1 MEQTGLSPAVENYL
15 KAIREVQEDR
25 DVAAVGEVAERLG
38 VTPASVTL
46 MLRSLAEKG
55 LVRYVPYHGATLTG
69 AGRGVALRVLRRHRL
84 VERYLVDELGL
95 PWDEVHAEAERWEH
109 VLSPKVEAR
118 IASLLG
124 DPGIDPHGAPIP
136 SIQGKMEEAESQTLD
151 QIQPDET
158 VWIGEIY
165 DRDAQLL
172 RYLDSLGVK
181 PGVKVSCQSREPY
194 GGSLTLKL
202 GDSII
207 TLGLEAARRIKT
219 HRGPRARSLTPG
231 DQVRKEFRAGRWGRN

>member
-1 MEQTGLSPAVENYL
+1 MERPGVESTRLSPAVENYL
-15 KAIREVQEDR
+15 KVVRELQQDQ

-46 MLRSLAEKG
+46 MFRSLAEKG
-55 LVRYVPYHGATLTG
+55 LVRYVPYQGATLTRAGKG
-69 AGRGVALRVLRRHRL
+69 AALRVLRRHRL

-95 PWDEVHAEAERWEH
+95 TWDEVHAEAERWEH

-124 DPGIDPHGAPIP
+124 DPGTDPHGAPIP
-136 SIQGKMEEAESQTLD
+136 STQGKMEETEAQRLD

-158 VWIGEIY
+158 AWIGEIY
-165 DRDAQLL
+165 DRDAELL
-172 RYLDSLGVK
+172 RYLDSLGIK
-181 PGVKVSCQSREPY
+181 PGVKVFCQSREPY
-194 GGSLTLKL
+194 GGSLSLKL
-202 GDSII
+202 NDSSI

-219 HRGPRARSLTPG
+219 HPGPPTLPPHPSGSSQEG
-231 DQVRKEFRAGRWGRN
+231 D